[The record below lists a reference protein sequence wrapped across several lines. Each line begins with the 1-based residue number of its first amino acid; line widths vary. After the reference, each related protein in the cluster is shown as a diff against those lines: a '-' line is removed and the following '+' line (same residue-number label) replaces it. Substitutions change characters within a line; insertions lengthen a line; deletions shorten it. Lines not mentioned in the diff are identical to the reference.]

1 MGHVVPAFNQL
12 RKILRLSTERT
23 TVTIRFRD
31 GLLRSLIFPV
41 HDNRREL
48 KETAYFQNQTI
59 SRVNDE
65 FTNDIVY
72 QSLEETPKEKEVLLP
87 ELNLVL

>member
-1 MGHVVPAFNQL
+1 MGHVVPAFSQL
-12 RKILRLSTERT
+12 RKILRLSSERT

-31 GLLRSLIFPV
+31 GLLRSLIFPI

-48 KETAYFQNQTI
+48 KETAHFENETV

-65 FTNDIVY
+65 FTYDIAFL
-72 QSLEETPKEKEVLLP
+72 SLKETPKEKEVLLP

>member
-12 RKILRLSTERT
+12 RKILRLSTEWT

>member
-12 RKILRLSTERT
+12 RKILRLSTEWT

-31 GLLRSLIFPV
+31 GLLRSLIFPIQ
-41 HDNRREL
+41 DNRREL
-48 KETAYFQNQTI
+48 KETANFENTPA

-65 FTNDIVY
+65 FTTDIAY
-72 QSLEETPKEKEVLLP
+72 QSLKETPKEKEGLLP
-87 ELNLVL
+87 ELTLVL